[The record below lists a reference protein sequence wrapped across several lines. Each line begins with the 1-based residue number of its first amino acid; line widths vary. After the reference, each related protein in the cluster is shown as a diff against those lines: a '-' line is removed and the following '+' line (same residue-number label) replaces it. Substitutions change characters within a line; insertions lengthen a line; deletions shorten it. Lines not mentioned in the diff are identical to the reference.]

1 MLTFLFEIR
10 FDFELGKYGDS
21 EVSFRQPPEH
31 LDLRAGRGEKQN
43 RSWISSSFTSLLRT
57 MEAQDS
63 AVITDESEAL
73 ESEETV
79 AESKEEDVL
88 EVLKGTQSAAEFG
101 TKVHELLEKIFDK
114 NFHNWKNR
122 VYKFLDDRFK
132 GYVAPETEERKAEI
146 ETKTEEFFENLFE
159 AKILPSAPGFHLS
172 QLFKN
177 LKDCRPELKFM
188 LSVGAPIKG
197 RERLTA
203 SLLAETLTAFDSRYK
218 DFHLSELD
226 MRGYLTGSIDLAF
239 AADGKYW
246 VIDWKTNKIDYRNNT
261 PELYTPE
268 AVNAL
273 MKNNHY
279 ELQLALYLVALKR
292 MLEVRLNLPEGTGYK
307 AIGGAVYC
315 FLRGIDRNARG
326 TYFERPKDALIECLD
341 DFLKNGFSRELLESR
356 AKGAV

>member
-1 MLTFLFEIR
+1 MILVIKTFI
-10 FDFELGKYGDS
+10 
-21 EVSFRQPPEH
+21 
-31 LDLRAGRGEKQN
+31 
-43 RSWISSSFTSLLRT
+43 
-57 MEAQDS
+57 
-63 AVITDESEAL
+63 
-73 ESEETV
+73 
-79 AESKEEDVL
+79 
-88 EVLKGTQSAAEFG
+88 
-101 TKVHELLEKIFDK
+101 
-114 NFHNWKNR
+114 
-122 VYKFLDDRFK
+122 
-132 GYVAPETEERKAEI
+132 
-146 ETKTEEFFENLFE
+146 
-159 AKILPSAPGFHLS
+159 
-172 QLFKN
+172 
-177 LKDCRPELKFM
+177 
-188 LSVGAPIKG
+188 
-197 RERLTA
+197 
-203 SLLAETLTAFDSRYK
+203 
-218 DFHLSELD
+218 
-226 MRGYLTGSIDLAF
+226 LTGSIDLAF